1 MMYCKKKQSR
11 ANAVDMKFRFML
23 AALFF
28 ISAGMSL
35 SAQKRTDEDAT
46 KSLNGNWQLKVIK
59 GQNWSSFA
67 DFFQPGYNS
76 NEWQTIPVPGNW
88 EEIGRA
94 HV

>member
-35 SAQKRTDEDAT
+35 SAQKRTDEYAT
-46 KSLNGNWQLKVIK
+46 KLAVES
-59 GQNWSSFA
+59 
-67 DFFQPGYNS
+67 Y
-76 NEWQTIPVPGNW
+76 
-88 EEIGRA
+88 
-94 HV
+94 